1 MTVAGAASLA
11 PAVLRARALSVGYGQ
26 IAVIRELDLAVSP
39 GEIVVLLGANGAGKS
54 TTLMALAGL
63 LAPSAGTVE
72 LHGRPTRAPLHQR
85 SRQGLA
91 YVPEQR
97 GIFRDL
103 TTRENLRLGRGSLA
117 AALEIMPELRPL
129 MDRRAGLLSGGEQQ
143 MLSLARALASAP
155 SVLLCDELS
164 LGLAPLI
171 VDRLLKAIRAAAR
184 QGVAVLLVEQHVRA
198 ALAVADR
205 AYVMRRG
212 TIVMTGTAA
221 EVGARLEEVE
231 SNYLSASIEK
241 ETAP

>member
-1 MTVAGAASLA
+1 MTAAGAASLA

-26 IAVIRELDLAVSP
+26 IAVIRGLDLAVSP

-54 TTLMALAGL
+54 TTLMALVGL
-63 LAPSAGTVE
+63 LRLSAGTVE

-103 TTRENLRLGRGSLA
+103 TTRENLRLGRGSLE

-231 SNYLSASIEK
+231 SSYLSASIEK

>member
-63 LAPSAGTVE
+63 LRLSAGTVE

-143 MLSLARALASAP
+143 MLSLARMLASTP

-171 VDRLLKAIRAAAR
+171 VDRLLKAIRAASR

-231 SNYLSASIEK
+231 SSYLSASIEK

>member
-1 MTVAGAASLA
+1 MTVAGAASPA

-63 LAPSAGTVE
+63 LRLSAGTVE

>member
-1 MTVAGAASLA
+1 MTAAGAASLA

-63 LAPSAGTVE
+63 LRLSAGTVE

-231 SNYLSASIEK
+231 SSYLSASIEK

>member
-1 MTVAGAASLA
+1 MTAAGASSLA

-26 IAVIRELDLAVSP
+26 IAVIRGLDLAVSP

-72 LHGRPTRAPLHQR
+72 LYGRPTRAPLHQR

-103 TTRENLRLGRGSLA
+103 TTRENLRLGRGSLE

-231 SNYLSASIEK
+231 SSYLSASIEK

>member
-1 MTVAGAASLA
+1 MTVAGAASPA

-72 LHGRPTRAPLHQR
+72 LQGRPTRAPLHQR

-231 SNYLSASIEK
+231 SSYLSASIEK

>member
-1 MTVAGAASLA
+1 MTAAGAASPA

-63 LAPSAGTVE
+63 LRLSAGTVE

-171 VDRLLKAIRAAAR
+171 VDRLLKAIRAASR

-231 SNYLSASIEK
+231 SSYLSASIEK

>member
-63 LAPSAGTVE
+63 LRLSAGTVE

>member
-63 LAPSAGTVE
+63 LRPSAGTVE
-72 LHGRPTRAPLHQR
+72 LHGRTTHAPLHQR

-103 TTRENLRLGRGSLA
+103 TTRENLRLGRGSLE

-143 MLSLARALASAP
+143 MLSLAHMLASTP

-171 VDRLLKAIRAAAR
+171 VDRLLKAIRAASR

-231 SNYLSASIEK
+231 SSYLSASIEK